1 MKKEWAM
8 WVWEKWTLALS
19 LSYDTII
26 LVKLKTNIK
35 IKFSVMDIIMG
46 SCMFNVSE
54 NQEVTNLG

>member
-19 LSYDTII
+19 LSYYTII
-26 LVKLKTNIK
+26 FMKLKTNIK